1 MKKIFLSFITIA
13 ILGSCKKENVNTTP
27 ETSDQKLV
35 KITKTSTYGGGVI
48 SIAYAYN
55 DAGKLIQEGD
65 QVYYRDEQQR
75 IVRIRTNTVD
85 IEVHYKDDKSKEV
98 NYTSRRWL
106 NNSTDSIVYLHD
118 HNGKLI
124 KMTCYYNDASGA
136 AGMPA
141 LSEYK
146 EFTYDADGN
155 LLQWDDYK
163 FNGGIKSHCGSFSFE
178 YYDKKINPL
187 CTNDEVRI
195 AEITWGGMLNNCT
208 NNCTHAGSSVRVYDY
223 RADGRPRSCVS
234 HGSADNEYKLVFE
247 YK

>member
-1 MKKIFLSFITIA
+1 MKKIFFSIITIA
-13 ILGSCKKENVNTTP
+13 ILSSCKKENVNTTK
-27 ETSDQKLV
+27 ETSDQKLI
-35 KITKTSTYGGGVI
+35 KITKTSVYGGGVI

-75 IVRIRTNTVD
+75 IVRIPTNTVD
-85 IEVHYKDDKSKEV
+85 IEVHYKDDKSAQV
-98 NYTSRRWL
+98 AYTLSKL
-106 NNSTDSIVYLHD
+106 NNTTDSVAYLHD
-118 HNGKLI
+118 NNGNLI
-124 KMTCYYNDASGA
+124 RMMNYYYSSSDTTLT
-136 AGMPA
+136 PP
-141 LSEYK
+141 LVEYK
-146 EFTYDADGN
+146 EFTYDAEGN

-163 FNGGIKSHCGSFSFE
+163 FNGGIKSHCASFSFE

-187 CTNDEVRI
+187 YTDDEVRI
-195 AEITWGGMLNNCT
+195 GEITWGGMLNNCT